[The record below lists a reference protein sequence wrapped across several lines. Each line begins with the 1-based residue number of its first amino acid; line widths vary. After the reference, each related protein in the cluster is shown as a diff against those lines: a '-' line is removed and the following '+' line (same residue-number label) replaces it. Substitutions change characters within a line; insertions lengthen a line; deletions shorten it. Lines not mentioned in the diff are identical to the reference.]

1 LDYFNYI
8 ALIGLIF
15 FDGLAAVMLYL
26 NKRALKFDFL
36 LLGAAALTV
45 ETLRQIL
52 NLIYIYLGDGNPD
65 YFSQNLIELGSAGF
79 FAASLILLL
88 AIQNI
93 SNQTS
98 LKLAWS
104 LIGFYIVSR
113 FYLAFFHEEVDRL
126 SWYIAYAPTLVCYLA
141 IINSAK
147 IIVAPLKRIDYVLV
161 SAVSAQF
168 LLRLVQ
174 PYFIFEPNQ
183 AWSVQIYLF
192 DSLLFP
198 IIAAIIT
205 KRGLELL
212 NHRYRE
218 SQKTEFES
226 LDNIEYVLNNAHE
239 AIIGFD
245 HNLVITTWNQR
256 AFDLTGFNKAEAHSR
271 QNVLDFLVEDDRKE
285 LSQHIHN
292 TDYSQGS
299 IFTYH
304 GEVTFIHKSGRSIPC
319 EVSVRGT
326 KVDGKINNTA
336 IFKDITLQRKL
347 KEDKRIMA
355 NRLQHAQKLESL
367 GVLTGGI
374 AHDFNNLLMGIT
386 GFAELALEES
396 TSSSVNTKL
405 SKILTASGKAIELTN
420 QMLTYAGQN
429 QVQKEDI
436 RFDTIVEDILDLM
449 SAVIS
454 KKATIE
460 FKSNEPSLWLKG
472 DATQLNQVVM
482 NLVTNASD
490 ALDGEV
496 GSIDIESGREA
507 LSREALNKHYFG
519 ANLLPGE
526 YAFLSVRDTGMG
538 MSQSA
543 QGKLFDP
550 FYSTKFP
557 GRGLG
562 MASVAGILQ
571 NHHGAAYI
579 DSKLD
584 YGTIIKIFLP
594 LTEMRERS
602 FQNDYTPKID
612 FKGATV
618 LIIEDDPDV
627 RLVSTNILENA
638 GFKILLASEG
648 LEGIDLFHAKH
659 KEIDLVLLDCSLPY
673 LSGSEIYQEMRTIE
687 PELPVLFYSGFE
699 KNIAIPELATLTN
712 INFIKKP
719 TRAEDLIKR
728 VNEVLSQ
735 REAEIF

>member
-1 LDYFNYI
+1 
-8 ALIGLIF
+8 
-15 FDGLAAVMLYL
+15 MLYL
-26 NKRALKFDFL
+26 NKRALKFEFL

-52 NLIYIYLGDGNPD
+52 NLIYVYLADGNPD
-65 YFSQNLIELGSAGF
+65 YFNQNLIELGSAGF

-88 AIQNI
+88 AIQKI

-113 FYLAFFHEEVDRL
+113 FYLAFFYDEIDRL
-126 SWYIAYAPTLVCYLA
+126 SWYIAYFPTLVCYLA
-141 IINSAK
+141 IIRSAK
-147 IIVAPLKRIDYVLV
+147 IIVAPLKYTDYILV

-168 LLRLVQ
+168 LLRLIQ
-174 PYFIFEPNQ
+174 PYFIFDPNLI
-183 AWSVQIYLF
+183 WSIQIYFL

-198 IIAAIIT
+198 IIGAIIT
-205 KRGLELL
+205 MRGLELL
-212 NHRYRE
+212 NHRYKE
-218 SQKTEFES
+218 SQKTELES

-245 HNLVITTWNQR
+245 HNLVVTAWNQR
-256 AFDLTGFNKAEAHSR
+256 AFELTGFNKSEARSR
-271 QNVLDFLVEDDRKE
+271 PNVLDFLVEDDRKT
-285 LSQHIHN
+285 LLQHIHN
-292 TDYSQGS
+292 TNYSQGS

-304 GEVTFIHKSGRSIPC
+304 GEVAFIHKSGKSFPC
-319 EVSVRGT
+319 EISVRGT
-326 KVDGKINNTA
+326 KADGEINNTA

-396 TSSSVNTKL
+396 TSSSINTKL
-405 SKILTASGKAIELTN
+405 SKILTASGKATELTN
-420 QMLTYAGQN
+420 QMLTYAGEN
-429 QVQKEDI
+429 PVLKEDI
-436 RFDTIVEDILDLM
+436 RLDAIVEDVLDLM

-454 KKATIE
+454 KKATIA

-472 DATQLNQVVM
+472 DVAQLNQVIM

-496 GSIDIESGREA
+496 GSIDIESGRET
-507 LSREALNKHYFG
+507 LSRETLNKHYFG

-526 YAFLSVRDTGMG
+526 YAFLSVKDTGMG

-543 QGKLFDP
+543 QEKLFDP
-550 FYSTKFP
+550 FYSTKYP

-571 NHHGAAYI
+571 SHHGAAYI
-579 DSKLD
+579 DSNLD
-584 YGTIIKIFLP
+584 YGTTIKIYLP
-594 LTEMRERS
+594 LTEMRERN
-602 FQNDYTPKID
+602 FQSDYATKMD
-612 FKGATV
+612 FKGATI
-618 LIIEDDPDV
+618 LIIEDEEDV
-627 RLVSTNILENA
+627 RFVSTSILEKA
-638 GFKILLASEG
+638 GFNVLLASEG
-648 LEGIDLFHAKH
+648 LEGIELFHTKH

-673 LSGSEIYQEMRTIE
+673 LSGTEIYQEMRTIE

-699 KNIAIPELATLTN
+699 KSIAIPELATHLN
-712 INFIKKP
+712 INFIQKP
-719 TRAEDLIKR
+719 TQAEDLIKR